1 MHFPCSR
8 NEGKVQLVKSILL
21 HIYEDD
27 ALDGRLS
34 VALDLCRAHD
44 AHLTCVYI
52 TPYSAYV
59 GLDPVGGIF
68 ASGAII
74 ESLRES
80 EKRTAKHVEG
90 RLSREDVR
98 WDWESFD
105 GDPAQ
110 TLVSLSALADLL
122 IVSQAGGSSSS
133 RPWPLV
139 DDVVVHGGC
148 AVLVVPE
155 KMTQMDATAPIVVGW
170 NASAEAARAIRLGL
184 PALKLASSVTLVSIG
199 EEGEVFPQ
207 TEASAYLSRH
217 DITSDLISFDE
228 DAGPA
233 DKVLTD
239 VAQSQGAGAI
249 LIGAYGHS
257 RLRETLLGG
266 VTRRLTTKS
275 DIPIYLGR

>member
-1 MHFPCSR
+1 M
-8 NEGKVQLVKSILL
+8 VKSILL

-80 EKRTAKHVEG
+80 EKRTAKHVED
-90 RLSREDVR
+90 RLAREDVR
-98 WDWESFD
+98 WDWQSYD

-110 TLVSLSALADLL
+110 TLISLSALADLL
-122 IVSQAGGSSSS
+122 IVSQAGKGSSSS
-133 RPWPLV
+133 KPWPLV
-139 DDVVVHGGC
+139 DDIVVHGGC

-155 KMTQMDATAPIVVGW
+155 KVTQMDATAPIVVGW

-184 PALKLASSVTLVSIG
+184 PALKLATSVTLVSIG
-199 EEGEVFPQ
+199 EEGEAFPQ
-207 TEASAYLSRH
+207 TEASTYLSRH
-217 DITSDLISFDE
+217 DITSDLVSFE
-228 DAGPA
+228 EEAGPV
-233 DKVLTD
+233 DKVLAD
-239 VAQSQGAGAI
+239 IAKSQGAGAI

-257 RLRETLLGG
+257 RLRENLLGG
-266 VTRRLTTKS
+266 VTRRLTIGS
-275 DIPIYLGR
+275 DIPVYLGR